1 MKSKGFSLIEVQ
13 DMINVVAIIAL
24 LAAIAYP
31 MWRDGNMSDFEKQ
44 QLHAELERKY
54 GVRCISG
61 YKFAQSDYSN
71 PPVQILGPDRAGVP
85 CN

>member
-44 QLHAELERKY
+44 QLHAELERKSQCVAPAFNKGNY
-54 GVRCISG
+54 TYIATEEQAKWVGR
-61 YKFAQSDYSN
+61 K
-71 PPVQILGPDRAGVP
+71 
-85 CN
+85 